1 MPESNRILRFVL
13 ILVLVFAGS
22 SMLLDLL
29 GSVGPVEL
37 AVWFVALTLFA
48 IVLFYRT
55 FRRRGKR

>member
-37 AVWFVALTLFA
+37 VVWFVALTLFA
-48 IVLFYRT
+48 VVLFHIT
-55 FRRRGKR
+55 FRRDGNP